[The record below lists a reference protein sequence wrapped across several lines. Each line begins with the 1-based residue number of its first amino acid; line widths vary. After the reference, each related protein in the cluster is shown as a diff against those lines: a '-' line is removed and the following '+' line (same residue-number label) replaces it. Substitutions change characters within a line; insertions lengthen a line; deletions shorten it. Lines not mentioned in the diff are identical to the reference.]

1 MPVELPPQ
9 LTLPEVAAPREET
22 TSSRLSLE
30 EEIDQYQLKEKR
42 EVQRDPIIHILDPE
56 DEFDRISGVCTP
68 GLILLKLDDSSEE
81 EEEEMSLNSRKGLKD
96 LLVGRNK
103 GSSCKE
109 APKPQSLSSF
119 PPSFPSCYWS
129 VPHS

>member
-1 MPVELPPQ
+1 MGHAIKASDPRLRRIDVSIPGFLVREDVVPVELPPQ

-56 DEFDRISGVCTP
+56 DEFDRISGVRTP
-68 GLILLKLDDSSEE
+68 GFILAKIDDSSEKDK
-81 EEEEMSLNSRKGLKD
+81 EEMALNPRKD
-96 LLVGRNK
+96 L
-103 GSSCKE
+103 
-109 APKPQSLSSF
+109 
-119 PPSFPSCYWS
+119 
-129 VPHS
+129 